1 MAALSPSNVA
11 GATIFSYPAGVMA
24 SELFSAGA
32 SRLGEQAA
40 DLRRRVFLQP
50 GDEPGPEH
58 MLLAMIAESHELIG
72 AILNSFSV
80 DRHEFERALFDATL
94 RTDAEQLA
102 VSHASFERELQQSTA
117 ARQGKVVDEWDVV
130 QAIFRA
136 DSPAIRAALSEIN
149 LTRQRVLTLLASD
162 AMQVFALR
170 YQQPAV
176 ARRGRA
182 GAAILEQF
190 GRDLTASAGRGEL
203 PDVLFRE
210 REVQE
215 TLETLCRHDQRNP
228 LLIGEPGVGK
238 TSVIH
243 GLARSLL
250 DTGTAGRLAGHALY
264 QLNLASLMAGAVSR
278 EDLLQR
284 VQNLIAACRREPVV
298 LVVDDF
304 ARLFGRF
311 EVGRT
316 DAAVALLREALLRG
330 EIQCIGECT
339 PELYRQQLAADEE
352 LMGVCHPVRIEELTP
367 EQTLELLARSAGRIE
382 QFHRV
387 QIARE
392 AIAATVELGERFLPE
407 RRFPGKA
414 TSLLDAAAARVSLR
428 VPAQKRVG
436 AEDVAEIVSRLTGL
450 DAAQLLASRVEDLGA
465 VETLLKARIVG
476 QDEAVRKIVDAVQV
490 ARSGLS
496 LRPNRPDAVFLLA
509 GPTGVGKTEL
519 AKALA
524 EALQGSANK
533 LIRFDMSEFMEK
545 HAVAKLIG
553 APPGYIGYDEEAQL
567 IKRVRANPR
576 GVILFDEIEK
586 AHPELNA
593 IFLQIFDDGRLT
605 DARGLTADFSQCVV
619 LMTSNLGTRE
629 IDVALLEQMPEQQ
642 RQRYLREVCE
652 RAVKGFFAPEFLNR
666 LDEVIYMN
674 FLSPAVVSRIA
685 ENQLNRVLDQLV
697 KRGRYAEVTT
707 AAFDLLVADGYSP
720 EYGARYLNRSIENLV
735 LKPLAKFLLENPD
748 CTKLRMD
755 AQDGRIAILPQ
766 K

>member
-1 MAALSPSNVA
+1 MIN
-11 GATIFSYPAGVMA
+11 VMA

-32 SRLGEQAA
+32 SRLGEQAT
-40 DLRRRVFLQP
+40 DLRRRMFLQP
-50 GDEPGPEH
+50 GGEPGPEH
-58 MLLAMIAESHELIG
+58 MLLAMIAHDHELIG

-80 DRHEFERALFDATL
+80 DRHAFERALFDATL
-94 RTDAEQLA
+94 RAEPEQLA
-102 VSHASFERELQQSTA
+102 ASRFSFERELRQSA
-117 ARQGKVVDEWDVV
+117 VVRRGKFVDEWDVA
-130 QAIFRA
+130 QAVFRA
-136 DSPAIRAALSEIN
+136 DSPAIRDALAAVNLS
-149 LTRQRVLTLLASD
+149 RPRVLTFLASD
-162 AMQVFALR
+162 QMQVFALR
-170 YQQPAV
+170 YRHPGV
-176 ARRGRA
+176 ARRGRTV
-182 GAAILEQF
+182 AAILEQF
-190 GRDLTASAGRGEL
+190 GRDLTVMASRGEL
-203 PDVLFRE
+203 PEVLFRG
-210 REVQE
+210 REIQE
-215 TLETLCRHDQRNP
+215 ALETLCRHDQRNP
-228 LLIGEPGVGK
+228 LLVGEPGVGK

-243 GLARSLL
+243 GLARSLSN
-250 DTGTAGRLAGHALY
+250 GESAGRLAGYSLY
-264 QLNLASLMAGAVSR
+264 QLNLASLMAGAVNR

-284 VQNLIAACRREPVV
+284 VQNLVAACRQQPLA

-304 ARLFGRF
+304 ARFFGRY

-339 PELYRQQLAADEE
+339 PELYRQQLADDEE
-352 LMGVCHPVRIEELTP
+352 LMRVCHPVRVEELTP
-367 EQTLELLARSAGRIE
+367 EQTLELLARSAARIE
-382 QFHRV
+382 QFHNV
-387 QIARE
+387 EIARE
-392 AIAATVELGERFLPE
+392 AIAAAVELAERFLPE

-450 DAAQLLASRVEDLGA
+450 DAAQLLTSRVEDLGA

-476 QDEAVRKIVDAVQV
+476 QDEAIRKIVDAVQV
-490 ARSGLS
+490 AHSGLS

-524 EALQGSANK
+524 EALQGSPNK

-567 IKRVRANPR
+567 IQRVRANPR

-605 DARGLTADFSQCVV
+605 DPRGLTADFSQSII
-619 LMTSNLGTRE
+619 LMTSNLGTRD
-629 IDVALLEQMPEQQ
+629 IDVALLQQMPEEQ

-652 RAVKGFFAPEFLNR
+652 RAVRGFFAPEFLNR

-707 AAFDLLVADGYSP
+707 AAFDLIVADGYSP

-735 LKPLAKFLLENPD
+735 LKPLAKFLLENPS

-766 K
+766 TR